1 MAGLYV
7 SFVYQLRASEK
18 RRLGAPEKDQL
29 RRK

>member
-18 RRLGAPEKDQL
+18 KKALRAREDQS